1 MTTDVYSKPGQP
13 GEFLTRNGDNNDI
26 GTCSGGYCPGATW
39 TDNKGTCPLGY
50 HTTYSGD
57 SANDQHSAA
66 GCSPTPDGS
75 YSSSQTPCDAGR
87 MCPIGSKT
95 NTVNIPTGY
104 YSASSSRYNINSLA
118 ICDAGKF
125 CAEES
130 TDANT
135 DCTAGMYCVAGT
147 VFEYDT
153 PCSFG
158 KTSSA
163 GASSVNDCNACT
175 SGEFCQ
181 QGSTAPLNDH
191 SYCGNDNFLCIG
203 GDLKRTTCTDGE
215 TTTDGAACSACPAGK
230 FCTPGLAATFCSA
243 GYESAGSLSSCG
255 LSTPGQVT
263 DDAGATQDCTDG
275 KWTIAGQTNEF
286 DCPAGFHCATGVK
299 TECQNGEV
307 CAQGE
312 SNMTP
317 AAAGTVG
324 DETGLFYDKP
334 CPAGYTCPL
343 SSARAEATPG
353 TYAIQGTDGSTP
365 TYCASGYSCDT
376 KSIGP
381 YQDAC
386 ADGTWYENGVSGAT
400 ATCDTC
406 PTGAYCYQA

>member
-1 MTTDVYSKPGQP
+1 
-13 GEFLTRNGDNNDI
+13 
-26 GTCSGGYCPGATW
+26 
-39 TDNKGTCPLGY
+39 
-50 HTTYSGD
+50 
-57 SANDQHSAA
+57 
-66 GCSPTPDGS
+66 
-75 YSSSQTPCDAGR
+75 

-286 DCPAGFHCATGVK
+286 DCPAG
-299 TECQNGEV
+299 
-307 CAQGE
+307 
-312 SNMTP
+312 
-317 AAAGTVG
+317 
-324 DETGLFYDKP
+324 
-334 CPAGYTCPL
+334 YTCPL

-365 TYCASGYSCDT
+365 TYCASGYSCNT